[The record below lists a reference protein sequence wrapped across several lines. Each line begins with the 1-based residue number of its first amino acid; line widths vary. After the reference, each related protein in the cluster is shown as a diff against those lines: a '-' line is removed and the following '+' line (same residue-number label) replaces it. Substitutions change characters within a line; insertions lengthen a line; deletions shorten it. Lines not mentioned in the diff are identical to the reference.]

1 MAATA
6 LAAALEIIAEKDM
19 IADLDQTIEQLL
31 VDELPIKN
39 GEIDVK
45 FDQPTRGWSARL
57 SRPTLNFF
65 LYDVRENNVLRQHQ
79 WERMVDSNG
88 RIGPNI
94 QQKRSPFRLDCHYVI
109 TAWAAEPQDEHRLL
123 SRCLIALFRY
133 PTLPRPRLKGD
144 LAGQPFDIMARLANH
159 DRLTNPAELWG
170 SLDNEI
176 RPSLSYL
183 LTIAVD
189 PWSEV
194 TGPLVRTWTLRTGQ
208 TATLPQ
214 QTTLTAGSEILSTY
228 IGGQVLHAEE
238 PQPGIQVAIKG
249 TGYISTTNAQGIFTL
264 GSVPA
269 GSYTLVVWPHTGKP
283 IEKPISVPSERY
295 DIEL

>member
-1 MAATA
+1 
-6 LAAALEIIAEKDM
+6 M

-79 WERMVDSNG
+79 WERMVDVNG
-88 RIGPNI
+88 RIAATA
-94 QQKRSPFRLDCHYVI
+94 QQKRTPFRLDCHYVI

-123 SRCLIALFRY
+123 SRCLMALFRY
-133 PTLPRPRLKGD
+133 PILPRQRLKGD
-144 LAGQPFDIMARLANH
+144 LVAQPFDIMARLANH

-176 RPSLSYL
+176 RPSISYL

-194 TGPLVRTWTLRTGQ
+194 SGPIVRTWTLRTGQ
-208 TATLPQ
+208 TVTLPQ
-214 QTTLTAGSEILSTY
+214 ETSLTDGSEMVSTF
-228 IGGQVLHAEE
+228 IGGQVLRADE
-238 PQPGIQVAIKG
+238 PQPGVPVAIKG
-249 TGYISTTNAQGIFTL
+249 TGYVSTSDQKGIFTL
-264 GSVPA
+264 GSVPP
-269 GSYTLVVWPHTGKP
+269 GSYTLVAWLPGGQP
-283 IEKPISVPSERY
+283 IERAITVPSERY
-295 DIEL
+295 DIEI

>member
-1 MAATA
+1 
-6 LAAALEIIAEKDM
+6 M

-65 LYDVRENNVLRQHQ
+65 LYDVRENNILRQHQ
-79 WERMVDSNG
+79 WERMVDHNG
-88 RIGPNI
+88 RIGPTV
-94 QQKRSPFRLDCHYVI
+94 QQKRTPFRLDCHYVI

-123 SRCLIALFRY
+123 SRCLMALFRY
-133 PTLPRPRLKGD
+133 PTLPRTRLKGD
-144 LAGQPFDIMARLANH
+144 LAGQPFDIIARLSQH

-189 PWSEV
+189 PWTEV
-194 TGPLVRTWTLRTGQ
+194 TGPIVRTLTLRAGQ

-214 QTTLTAGSEILSTY
+214 ETTLTPSSEIISTF
-228 IGGQVLHAEE
+228 IAGQVLQADE
-238 PQPGIQVAIKG
+238 PQAGVQVAVKG
-249 TGYISTTNAQGIFTL
+249 TGYVSTSNRQGIFTL
-264 GSVPA
+264 GSLPA
-269 GSYTLVVWPHTGKP
+269 GRYTLVAWPPDGKL
-283 IEKPISVPSERY
+283 IEKAITVPSETY